1 MVELNPIKYTKA
13 ITVCSFNGDPGS
25 LVCALLH
32 RIFGECLDLS
42 LPLVLQN
49 LFEKFL
55 VIHKDRARMCSFV
68 SIRERRMK
76 MKSMQKNFPAIVA
89 LIYFLFAS
97 LAIQK
102 PNCFSHE
109 CPSWL
114 AQKMDFSKH
123 PF

>member
-49 LFEKFL
+49 LFENFL
-55 VIHKDRARMCSFV
+55 VIHKEPEFV
-68 SIRERRMK
+68 PLC
-76 MKSMQKNFPAIVA
+76 Q
-89 LIYFLFAS
+89 
-97 LAIQK
+97 
-102 PNCFSHE
+102 
-109 CPSWL
+109 
-114 AQKMDFSKH
+114 
-123 PF
+123 